1 MRRTERAL
9 TARLLVVDDVPANGR
24 LLEARLNAEYYDVRT
39 VSNARDAQDVAE
51 DWQPDAILLDVLMPD
66 IDGYEVCRRLKSQ
79 SATAHIPVVMVT
91 ALKEQPD
98 RQHGLRVGADEFLSK
113 PIEHEI
119 LLARL
124 RGIVRLKQLLD
135 EWRARGEA
143 AASLGLMP
151 QIFDP
156 AALETT
162 SVLIVDD
169 LSIRALQLRDI
180 LAQKSI
186 GTVLVQHDNAVLP
199 AIQSG
204 PVDLIILSLSLLSG
218 DPLRLIA
225 RLRAA
230 AATRNMPLLLIASPD
245 QRETLISGL
254 DLGASDCVMLPLD
267 ENEFF
272 LRVNNH
278 IRRKLYQERLR
289 SEVGTALELA
299 VTDPLTQLYNRRY
312 VTSHLERLCADPSHE
327 PFAVLM
333 LDVDY
338 FKAINDCYGHAAGDK
353 VLCGVADTLRQHL
366 READMACRYGGEE
379 FLVVAHGL
387 FHDQQALD
395 LADKLRGVIEQMRIA
410 PELNVTV
417 SIGVALSGTNAA
429 LPLIDHADRALYQAK
444 RQGRNAVS
452 LYVETNDWEM
462 PLYRQ
467 VES

>member
-1 MRRTERAL
+1 L

-39 VSNARDAQDVAE
+39 VSNAREAQDVAE

-66 IDGYEVCRRLKSQ
+66 IDGYEVCRRLKAQ

-135 EWRARGEA
+135 EWRARGTA

-151 QIFDP
+151 QVFDP
-156 AALETT
+156 ATLETS

-169 LSIRALQLRDI
+169 LAIRALHLRDI

-225 RLRAA
+225 QLRAA

-254 DLGASDCVMLPLD
+254 DLGASDCVTLPLD
-267 ENEFF
+267 ESEFF

-278 IRRKLYQERLR
+278 IRRKLYQDRLR

-312 VTSHLERLCADPSHE
+312 VTSHLERLCADPNHE

>member
-1 MRRTERAL
+1 M
-9 TARLLVVDDVPANGR
+9 
-24 LLEARLNAEYYDVRT
+24 
-39 VSNARDAQDVAE
+39 
-51 DWQPDAILLDVLMPD
+51 
-66 IDGYEVCRRLKSQ
+66 
-79 SATAHIPVVMVT
+79 
-91 ALKEQPD
+91 
-98 RQHGLRVGADEFLSK
+98 
-113 PIEHEI
+113 
-119 LLARL
+119 
-124 RGIVRLKQLLD
+124 
-135 EWRARGEA
+135 
-143 AASLGLMP
+143 
-151 QIFDP
+151 
-156 AALETT
+156 
-162 SVLIVDD
+162 LIVDD
-169 LSIRALQLRDI
+169 LSIRALHLRDI

-186 GTVLVQHDNAVLP
+186 CTVLVQHDNAVLP
-199 AIQSG
+199 AIERAA
-204 PVDLIILSLSLLSG
+204 VDLIVLSLSLLSG

-230 AATRNMPLLLIASPD
+230 APTRNTPLLLIASPD
-245 QRETLISGL
+245 QRDVLISGL

-267 ENEFF
+267 ESEFF

-278 IRRKLYQERLR
+278 IRRKLYQDRLR

-312 VTSHLERLCADPSHE
+312 MTSHLERLCADPSRE

-366 READMACRYGGEE
+366 HEADMACRYGGEE
-379 FLVVAHGL
+379 FLVVAHDL
-387 FHDQQALD
+387 SDDQQALD

-417 SIGVALSGTNAA
+417 SIGVVLSGTNTA

-452 LYVETNDWEM
+452 LYADTNDWEM

-467 VES
+467 VGT